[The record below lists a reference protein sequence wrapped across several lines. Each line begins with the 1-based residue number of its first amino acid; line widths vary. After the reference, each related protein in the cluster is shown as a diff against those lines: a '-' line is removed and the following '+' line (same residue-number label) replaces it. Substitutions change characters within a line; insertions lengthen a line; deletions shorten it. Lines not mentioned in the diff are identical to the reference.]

1 MGITPMVRMTIIL
14 GVGREVLMM
23 TRKMVRMRMKARM
36 ATRVM
41 IRRVLA
47 TMTMAVEPMTWMN
60 SIPWCHRRLMIP
72 TCNS

>member
-1 MGITPMVRMTIIL
+1 MGITPMVRMTITL

-41 IRRVLA
+41 IHRVLA
-47 TMTMAVEPMTWMN
+47 TMTMMVAPMTGMN
-60 SIPWCHRRLMIP
+60 SIPWCNHRLMIQ
-72 TCNS
+72 TCKS